1 MRVYLELPEPGT
13 AVTVWALRHPAFRDL
28 LWLGTNRPEPG
39 SVLMV
44 NYGVALDLVWDES
57 MLVKAQITASAW
69 RHVDDPAPRCGVC
82 GFPNDAHAPDCLILL
97 EAQGRVTLKDVT
109 TDYRRQ

>member
-1 MRVYLELPEPGT
+1 MKVYLELPEPGIV
-13 AVTVWALRHPAFRDL
+13 VTVWALRHPAFRDL
-28 LWLGTNRPEPG
+28 VWLGTERPKSGAPVFVPG
-39 SVLMV
+39 PTELI
-44 NYGVALDLVWDES
+44 WDES